1 LHIHR
6 RWCWIRDIV
15 SSMIMGISGVFVM
28 MGFGIRMYV
37 VPLSLLLEQMEMLVE
52 GEYDCG

>member
-1 LHIHR
+1 
-6 RWCWIRDIV
+6 
-15 SSMIMGISGVFVM
+15 MGISGVFGM

-37 VPLSLLLEQMEMLVE
+37 VPLSFLLEQMEMLVE

>member
-1 LHIHR
+1 
-6 RWCWIRDIV
+6 
-15 SSMIMGISGVFVM
+15 MIMGISGVFVM